1 MAQKKKKDYAAMEK
15 DEEAFKKFRHNF
27 VMQTL
32 RRATYRWPFGH
43 MAMKRQWRDRGL
55 YECENCHNCFG
66 PKEVQKDH
74 IESVIPYTGFKS
86 WDEIVER
93 MFVKSD
99 QYQMLCIRD
108 HETKTNLENLMRV
121 KNGQKPIKTRA
132 RKKKSLQKSKK
143 KARIKK

>member
-1 MAQKKKKDYAAMEK
+1 MKSPKKKKDYAALEK
-15 DEEAFKKFRHNF
+15 DEEQFKKFRHNF

-43 MAMKRQWRDRGL
+43 MAMKKQWRDRGM
-55 YECENCHNCFG
+55 YECENCHKCFG
-66 PKEVQKDH
+66 PKEVNKDH

-99 QYQMLCIRD
+99 QYQILCLRD
-108 HETKTNLENLMRV
+108 HSQKTEIENIMRV
-121 KNGQKPIKTRA
+121 KNGQKPIKIKNKLT
-132 RKKKSLQKSKK
+132 KSKK
-143 KARIKK
+143 SRKIRKL